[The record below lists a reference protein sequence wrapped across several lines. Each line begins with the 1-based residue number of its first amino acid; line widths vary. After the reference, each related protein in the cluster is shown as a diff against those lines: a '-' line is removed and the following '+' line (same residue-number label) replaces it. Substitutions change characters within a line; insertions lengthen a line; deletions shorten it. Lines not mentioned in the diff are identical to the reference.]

1 MRWSSAQQSTW
12 SRTAKG
18 SQRPQDN
25 WRLPRS
31 KRASCGAYYT
41 MRDGNIIAIEG
52 PAMTRVAHTSDQLNF
67 TRIVINAKSVGLTPD
82 QFVRLC
88 SDNPELEF
96 ELTARKEIVIMPPCT
111 S

>member
-18 SQRPQDN
+18 SKRPQDN

-41 MRDGNIIAIEG
+41 MRGGNIIAIEG
-52 PAMTRVAHTSDQLNF
+52 TAMTRVAHTSEQLNF
-67 TRIVINAKSVGLTPD
+67 TRIVINAKSVKSKRNTMA
-82 QFVRLC
+82 
-88 SDNPELEF
+88 ELHGKM
-96 ELTARKEIVIMPPCT
+96 KEYIENSSQMG
-111 S
+111 